1 MLTNKEFLALNLD
14 EANEA
19 LATALDENGY
29 DQPEQPYTTLTAVRK
44 AYKGLQTAIAAE
56 NAADAENTGEDAE
69 DAEDER
75 TAPTVV
81 TRGPVQGIGVFAKE
95 KILAGLTNAEVLA
108 AVKANFPS
116 AKTSSACI
124 GYYRSKLVEA
134 GQLTSSRRAKVAS
147 AVAAASAAVASVFAQ
162 LDSASEAAAEV
173 APSAEEF
180 TDAA

>member
-29 DQPEQPYTTLTAVRK
+29 DQPEQPYTTLTAARK

-56 NAADAENTGEDAE
+56 NAADAESTGETAE
-69 DAEDER
+69 DDEDS
-75 TAPTVV
+75 TTPTVV

-134 GQLTSSRRAKVAS
+134 GQLTSSRRAK
-147 AVAAASAAVASVFAQ
+147 AASAANTEAETDAE
-162 LDSASEAAAEV
+162 AEAAT
-173 APSAEEF
+173 PAEELVE
-180 TDAA
+180 AA

>member
-56 NAADAENTGEDAE
+56 NAADAENTGEEND
-69 DAEDER
+69 EDES
-75 TAPTVV
+75 TTPTVV

-134 GQLTSSRRAKVAS
+134 GQLTSSRRAKAAS
-147 AVAAASAAVASVFAQ
+147 AVDTAAAHLAADAEA
-162 LDSASEAAAEV
+162 EAAL
-173 APSAEEF
+173 PAEELNE
-180 TDAA
+180 AA

>member
-1 MLTNKEFLALNLD
+1 MLTNKEFLALSLD

-29 DQPEQPYTTLTAVRK
+29 EQPEQPHTTLSAVRK
-44 AYKGLQTAIAAE
+44 AYKNLRTTIAT
-56 NAADAENTGEDAE
+56 DTGEDDE
-69 DAEDER
+69 DAA
-75 TAPTVV
+75 APTVV

-95 KILAGLTNAEVLA
+95 RILAGLTNAEVLA

-162 LDSASEAAAEV
+162 LASASEAAAEV